1 MADFETLLYEE
12 IDGVAWVTMNRPE
25 VHNAFNLAMQAEL
38 KSVWQ
43 GMRHNDDVRCAV
55 LTGAGEKAFCSGID
69 RAETMG
75 HWTSEDDVGTSDA
88 PVTVGGH
95 SSTPWHFDDPGDNI
109 GPKANDL
116 WKPVIAAVNGMACG
130 GAVYL
135 LGEGGFI
142 ISAEHATFFAPPRS
156 FCLTPC
162 FQALHI
168 LQQMPVCE
176 NLHVSL

>member
-1 MADFETLLYEE
+1 M
-12 IDGVAWVTMNRPE
+12 
-25 VHNAFNLAMQAEL
+25 
-38 KSVWQ
+38 
-43 GMRHNDDVRCAV
+43 V
-55 LTGAGEKAFCSGID
+55 LTGAGDRAFCTGID
-69 RAETMG
+69 RTETMG
-75 HWTSEDDVGTSDA
+75 RPAGDPNVAARGSTDDLRVGEI
-88 PVTVGGH
+88 G
-95 SSTPWHFDDPGDNI
+95 TPWHFDDPGDNI